1 MGDIFLL
8 TIMAAAALWSA
19 MTRSLIRSA
28 IALALTSALLAI
40 VLYRL
45 GSPLAGVFELSVCSG
60 LISVLFI
67 SAISMSEAMSWA
79 QIIQHM
85 KQRRAR
91 FAYLPVLV
99 LVIGL
104 MVSLLKVPLGLRL
117 PLPEIQKDPGMVI
130 WSLRQLDLLGQVII
144 FLVGALGVVVLFK
157 ER

>member
-144 FLVGALGVVVLFK
+144 FLVGALGVAVLFK